1 MVKLTIF
8 IQCHNR
14 PAFARCA
21 IESALRQTNRDFRLV
36 ISDSSSNDELCNLI
50 LAEFPNL
57 EYRRRRPTLSASDHF
72 NINISEADT
81 DFVCLFHDDD
91 LMETSYVDEML
102 KTIELHPHAVAYSC
116 NAEIID
122 DDGASKGSS
131 FQSAHDDLVIET
143 PRALAGRYFARFP
156 TGIAP
161 LPAYIFPVSIIKN
174 IPVDSQAGGK
184 YSDVAWLLEIS
195 KFGSI
200 VWNSEKLIRYRI
212 HATNDSGIESIKD
225 RLKLLGYFK
234 LNISSVGMDIISDYR
249 FFLYKRIFGGWLP
262 GRKFPGKYTRI
273 FNSYLLIYRIKRF
286 LKFETYVYFFYKL
299 KELLARQR

>member
-1 MVKLTIF
+1 M
-8 IQCHNR
+8 
-14 PAFARCA
+14 
-21 IESALRQTNRDFRLV
+21 RQTNQNFRLV
-36 ISDSSSNDELCNLI
+36 ISDSSSNDELRNLI
-50 LAEFPNL
+50 LAEFPDL

-81 DFVCLFHDDD
+81 DFLCLFHDDD
-91 LMETSYVDEML
+91 LMETNYVDEML
-102 KTIELHPHAVAYSC
+102 KTIERHPHAVAYSC

-122 DDGASKGSS
+122 DDGAPKGSS
-131 FQSAHDDLVIET
+131 FQSLHDHLIIET

-161 LPAYIFPVSIIKN
+161 LPAYIFPASIIKN
-174 IPVDSQAGGK
+174 THVDPQSGGK
-184 YSDVAWLLEIS
+184 YSDVAWLLEIC

-234 LNISSVGMDIISDYR
+234 LNVPSLGKDIISDYR
-249 FFLYKRIFGGWLP
+249 FFLYKKIFAGWLR
-262 GRKFPGKYTRI
+262 GRKFPGKYTGI
-273 FNSYLLIYRIKRF
+273 FNRYLLIYRIKRF
-286 LKFETYVYFFYKL
+286 LKFETYAYLFYKL
-299 KELLARQR
+299 KELLARQSWLN